1 MRAYIARMR
10 IKTDLARSLLLDT
23 IDAARSG
30 REDAMLKVLEVKAAA
45 GELSTEVTDLGMR
58 VCGGAAFRKEV
69 GVERHF
75 RDSRAATAMAPTADV
90 LYGFIGRAACGPAPL
105 LTLLREV
112 DCDVGET
119 LVPGAVAYDPKV
131 VTIWEGFRRYLG
143 ARGLA
148 FDYVLYS
155 NYESQV
161 DALLSGNVQVAWNSP
176 LAWLNAER
184 RAFADGLAVSAL
196 CMRDT
201 DLDNR
206 SVIVS
211 RAADSVRS
219 LADLRGRTVAVG
231 ATDSPQ
237 ATLIPLAH
245 LARQGLRAGIDIEVL
260 RHEVLAGLHGD
271 HVGGERQAAES
282 LVAGEAAAACL
293 HGGTTGRSSKM
304 GSSTR

>member
-1 MRAYIARMR
+1 M
-10 IKTDLARSLLLDT
+10 S
-23 IDAARSG
+23 
-30 REDAMLKVLEVKAAA
+30 
-45 GELSTEVTDLGMR
+45 
-58 VCGGAAFRKEV
+58 
-69 GVERHF
+69 
-75 RDSRAATAMAPTADV
+75 
-90 LYGFIGRAACGPAPL
+90 
-105 LTLLREV
+105 
-112 DCDVGET
+112 GET
-119 LVPGAVAYDPKV
+119 LVLGAVAYDPKV

-143 ARGLA
+143 TRGLA

-155 NYESQV
+155 NYESQA
-161 DALLSGNVQVAWNSP
+161 DALLNGHLHVAWNSP
-176 LAWLNAER
+176 LAWLKTER
-184 RAFADGLAVSAL
+184 RAALEGLTVSAF

-245 LARQGLRAGIDIEVL
+245 LARQGLRAGIDIDVL

-293 HGGTTGRSSKM
+293 HEWNYQAFIEDGLFDPLSTVVLAYTEPYDHCNMTAGPAAAAASVARLRQLLLQMDAADPEVGVLFQLEGLTRWVPARTSGYGQLAAAIAGTSGKTSGIR
-304 GSSTR
+304 REVAV